1 MDIDTKYVAAAL
13 ECIEDSHD
21 YIQKAL
27 SNVQDASSSLNSRL
41 KGRVRGFDG
50 AINSL
55 QMALGATKSIIGKCD
70 AYIEETEKTVES
82 IKELS
87 TEFLLGLGQGPINE
101 DLFNNPEKIKKE
113 LDAKREKRRQ
123 DEAKEQLKNDLM
135 TWGYSETDA
144 DRLVK
149 SAEEGKDLSE
159 ELQKLD
165 KEIFEEYCSGDIDRF
180 KAQTEAKVLQNMHYN
195 REESEARKEEIERTI
210 SKLEKE
216 NDEIKKESKLYDK
229 AVKRAHYDSKKGVYV
244 YLDEKGVF
252 HEFTEEEFDSLKD
265 MQVKA
270 NASIEASNT
279 ATNNG
284 INTLREELTTIEE
297 NLSNP
302 NKKDFSYNSVE
313 EIDKRIKEIEASLKK
328 EKNPSLSQ
336 EKEELLNIKGS
347 IAYILENGKYILQD
361 DFNDKKTLD
370 KSKAREKT
378 HFDNGGNIVV
388 NIFGIEDGKYTFMDS
403 EEYRGALLARM
414 LNGDAKIMPDLQGGA
429 LNVVGDNQEFNFY
442 GKEFYFYGNERQL
455 FFNEYQEWV
464 NQSNTTDKKAPVV
477 IAPQE
482 VEIFNYICN
491 KEGYDKGYEY
501 LKGKEKEFDVRSVS
515 IKKAQ
520 DSKTALE
527 NPWLGAVSIFTAP
540 LEALTNVG
548 KIITRKS
555 AGENL
560 HYSDMYSS
568 SNTWNSAISGDLH
581 RQSEVL
587 GYAYDT
593 LYNAD
598 RLMLS
603 AVASYGLGGGQ
614 LASTALNAG
623 LYGAPTFTNTL
634 NAAKNKNIND
644 LDAIRYALF
653 CATSRTLATSH
664 MVTSA
669 MGIEGAFNNALS
681 QGQVA
686 SKISSLVNGSSILSK
701 NPELASN
708 VLLTGYCMG
717 SQGLISGTTA
727 LADQAITQTADILM
741 NGDKS
746 DLNIKFR
753 NYKELHENATDLD
766 AYAYLV
772 GDALSSSFST
782 FATSF
787 GAGAL
792 LGTVK
797 ADGYISHQKN
807 LNQNVNFNEAFEG
820 IPKNPQESFGLS
832 NNNPSGGPS
841 GGYHPTSNPS
851 SDGEQGAKSSNVTNT
866 STSSSPGDWIVVRP
880 KNSEDFDIDDTP
892 DAPTANTAF
901 GQFARQANTN
911 GNDVLILDT
920 KDSGNSA
927 DGHYAE
933 QIEMQIDATGAAVP
947 NYVRVWVPESGSESS
962 TGSIQQTNINI
973 TDSIGVKVPVEAS
986 IDGKVVDAFTVIN
999 EKGGDSVI
1007 LPFAPS
1013 FSTGSDSEIS
1023 SVDWA
1028 KSTGAFTP
1036 PQIDILSKIN
1046 NIGKGVVKDKTMSLD
1061 DFNYIYDK
1069 SGLPLN
1075 LKDRLIKQ
1083 FEKDGIIKD
1092 KPVSNSVSTPESAD
1106 FNDESLV
1113 EKLNNN
1119 LASIPLGNVTK
1130 PKEIIKKWE
1139 SIQNFKSHLGNEIN
1153 SVTENKDGTLK
1164 VVTKTGEEFNVTI
1177 DKLNSQSFE
1186 KLIIDRNKKIEN
1198 VSDNNELGVD
1208 VEQPKLEGRV
1218 LGENEHILL
1227 DPPEFDMSKNK
1238 RWEIYDKEKLDKTFK
1253 SVELDGVTYYIA
1265 EGEDFKFLVHSID
1278 ATSGKIKEN
1287 GSSLEIE
1294 KKMLQLREQL
1304 PTHPELFSNFDY
1316 DSRVMSC
1323 STISDKGM
1331 ATFGIPLK
1339 ARGKDILI
1347 GLNVDN
1353 INDVYH
1359 YSTRDY
1365 GTLRTAKPVS
1375 YNESVK
1381 SLAKEK
1387 GIGAD
1392 FYDEVVVKRRP
1403 PDFMI
1408 SPYAPGDSRNAN
1420 NVLWAK
1426 YYGIPILY
1434 INRQSYIDK
1443 YDSMI
1448 DEIVRKTEGN
1458 RCLSPDD
1465 YQKVLDLK
1473 SSINAIYNSD
1483 ISSSYHNTDFYQ
1495 LQKDILEKNPSV
1507 ENVNR
1512 MGTKLL
1518 LEMFIDES
1526 SSNRPSS
1533 KVYDAI
1539 INKFKLKEEHPNLTR
1554 DDIVSSL
1561 IKLFHIP
1568 IKKNPLENP
1577 FLDMDFNSILK
1588 LYEKFISPLVTLRD
1602 YDQKLANG
1610 TCLNSSEYQEYV
1622 KSLNDFDIKKT
1633 NIYDYAKEFTEKQLE
1648 AFKVNP
1654 TKENA
1659 DIIFSS
1665 MDTSGVA
1672 AIYDHY
1678 IRCARENISDDVVFD
1693 VIISHFDLETKYP
1706 NLSKEEIVNNLIES
1720 YSIPRPG
1727 SYYQFDFRFELKQLD
1742 KKKSFV
1748 DQCSKAGINV
1758 SKNSDGSYS
1767 FDDGWDV
1774 TTISPSVM
1782 AKHIENIKTL
1792 DDDSIKNYIQELANN
1807 TSLVENP
1814 PKNVDIYK
1822 DSNYEFIRRNF
1833 GSDISKDD
1841 STGDY
1846 IIKNTTVSVEQMNNF
1861 INGVNLIND
1870 SEVASDILEYVKNNI
1885 MVISS
1890 GRASLV
1896 SDPKFEEAYSYFG
1909 NSIFNKDF
1917 VAPENG
1923 LQSVVDIISKVESLK
1938 QDKVLETMV
1947 NSGYDITKIFNQDIL
1962 DNMNINDVNR
1972 IVEALTNKKRK
1983 NLSSAVAILAEQKN
1997 ESLLH
2002 DMLDFEEFLDYYNRD
2017 GKVTDIS
2024 MLTELDLKK
2033 NSIFDVVSMYSHV
2046 KAEFLLYSITKN
2058 DTSNIEFKNYINDHP
2073 NAMSDLSFSVEDLS
2087 KYIKGHPSLFTNDFK
2102 TKYSKIIDVY
2112 EIIGNIKNSND
2123 FEKIIDVYG
2132 TNGFLNDYL
2141 SILTDVHRAIQEDF
2155 RVKIKQSY
2163 DEILATAP
2171 YYVEDGVK
2179 IYDITDLDCPVY
2191 SHSFYYDNYHQAKDK
2206 VEQIK
2211 NDITL
2216 WDKISGGNPN
2226 VCGTIS
2232 TPEHPM
2238 LYGIGRSEALDYSLV
2253 FRDIT
2258 NHDVSYSSLSDA
2270 STPMHV
2276 VAEYQKL
2283 KFRSN
2288 ECRTFDELISQ
2299 YLEAPFIYNE
2309 VTIPRYDQDGKSI
2322 LPQALLCIGDVK
2334 KRALTDAKKAG
2345 DEWYNGDPL
2354 PIFLRRHERYND
2366 KIGNR
2371 PDPAIVKLKETMG
2384 DAIKDVKSNADGTFT
2399 IKTKYGE
2406 EISVTRKGIYSQN
2419 LEQEILDM
2427 NKEHEEDLENN
2438 VISTSSQ
2445 NEHTNSLEVMDI
2457 SKIDTEA
2464 QNPDGKGVDPNV
2476 MNMSYGPYDTVYKAT
2491 SNVESVI
2498 NKIVTDNKGEKVLLE
2513 LNDTIGLTKENL
2525 SKLPSN
2531 VMIRVLGDYGLEN
2544 FKGLKSNDSA
2554 LHTLENATYTIEQMQ
2569 KIMQVISDFES
2580 GINPN
2585 WNDASK
2591 AKYAYD
2597 FLNNR
2602 FKYTA
2607 ITGGNLTRE
2616 SYFDGLT
2623 NLIENISTCQGFAH
2637 TYRELLTRM
2646 GIKCYEISGR
2656 MIGGHSQHVFNVVN
2670 IDGKT
2675 VIVDPTRNRFA
2686 DDYYRELEN
2695 PNITE
2700 EQRKE
2705 LELKIKENNEKF
2717 PDSGFI
2723 VDKIWQYIFKS
2734 NEELQND
2741 VYISYFKG
2749 RMGDAIKE
2757 VTLNDDETF
2766 TIKTKYDEIMVVTLA
2781 GLYSQNIEQE
2791 ILDLNERHEALL
2803 VNDWLLN
2810 HVDNIDSLV
2819 NEDPDRQQQIN
2830 RHISKVAKTLGT
2842 DVETF
2847 KKVYAETFKRIIND
2861 SEIGMRVSNESLSKI
2876 LDSGEIKNNHLVE
2889 SDRLD
2894 NSETRAQHEEYLFG
2908 IPKEMAGRDSA
2919 IYGMVFPKYDEN
2931 DPNSTKFY
2939 KIGPGSWYGNSKSNP
2954 LTEAV
2959 IIFKKDSIM
2968 DYTTFTN
2975 QDSLEHGRNP
2985 SALGR
2990 VGGIQAPTNVKNPVQ
3005 TNSWFDLND
3014 IDTIDDLRNAT
3025 LYNLS
3030 PPDDHDTTGYIEAQI
3045 YGRYNHTIDNID
3057 HVLFLSEP
3065 SDEVIEKLN
3074 RLGIKYKISKP
3085 LEMMEQEKV
3094 IETPHDD
3101 TQVMDVSPNSE
3112 KNSKVNPNY
3121 DLKYNITTDE
3131 LIVTD
3136 KSGSIID
3143 KLPKMINLEPKAV
3156 TEFLVSCG
3164 AINNTTPIERA
3175 LENIVS
3181 KPSKLLSDADL
3192 NNIVDTL
3199 KSLNLSHIDSSIID
3213 KFRTSDGFD
3222 YMGFLNYSL
3231 SNSEFTRE
3239 SVEVFRQLEPI
3250 QRVINNPQE
3259 MLPIINKSLSDI
3271 QKKVEEYDIDYLKQ
3285 TDFDWLSFVI
3295 KYVTRDS
3302 NYRLK
3307 NRDELIDIINK
3318 IESLSSKIVKTNEY
3332 ITSYKGVKIKTYG
3345 NNTEFLGNALARITQ
3360 VIDSLPST
3368 LLYQIKNLS
3377 SIELYDTVSP
3387 HNLSALFGFESLLNN
3402 PEIEYFE
3409 TGALYRYKS
3418 NTIQIFRPTMMDENN
3433 EYIYEILT
3441 HELGH
3446 SLDSF
3451 MITAMGTGFTET
3463 TDLWKNAVEK
3473 DNNSISA
3480 YGDLDLQEDF
3490 AEMCSLYAKA
3500 INGYVDIDK
3509 VKNEYPERF
3518 KIMSALYDL
3527 NEVINSGINGNIPFD
3542 RKLEIMSIFDD
3553 YMGDDTTIIETLLGK
3568 DFIESYRNY
3577 SPVVKLSF
3585 ARKMINH
3592 GISNQ
3597 FQKLFVD
3604 RDYFHNFDGE
3614 QLLQFYN
3621 LYNNNSLQHD
3631 ILKLVL
3637 SVANGFELEEIQKG
3651 LEGTSYVNELCSNIQ
3666 SGSVQGIL
3674 SILDNCKTTISKEE
3688 YDNIIK
3694 LIFNS
3699 IKTGGV

>member
-370 KSKAREKT
+370 KGKAREKT

-464 NQSNTTDKKAPVV
+464 NQSNTTDKKTPVV

-593 LYNAD
+593 LYSAD

-603 AVASYGLGGGQ
+603 AVTSYGLGGGI

-866 STSSSPGDWIVVRP
+866 STSSGPGDWIVVRP
-880 KNSEDFDIDDTP
+880 KNSEDFDIDEIDVAESNGQAILR
-892 DAPTANTAF
+892 APTATIA
-901 GQFARQANTN
+901 QVLTN
-911 GNDVLILDT
+911 DAKGISTTFLEGDNKT
-920 KDSGNSA
+920 SGGHYESAVSYAATA
-927 DGHYAE
+927 DGGVVANVTE
-933 QIEMQIDATGAAVP
+933 
-947 NYVRVWVPESGSESS
+947 VWIPDNESPSI
-962 TGSIQQTNINI
+962 GSIQQTDTNI

-1046 NIGKGVVKDKTMSLD
+1046 NIGNGVVKDKTMSLD

-1119 LASIPLGNVTK
+1119 LSSIPLGNVTK

-1622 KSLNDFDIKKT
+1622 KLLNDSETKKA

-1693 VIISHFDLETKYP
+1693 VIISHFNLETKYP
-1706 NLSKEEIVNNLIES
+1706 NLSKEEIVNNLIEA

-2033 NSIFDVVSMYSHV
+2033 NSIFDVESMYSHV

-2087 KYIKGHPSLFTNDFK
+2087 KYIKGHPSLFTNDFM
-2102 TKYSKIIDVY
+2102 TKHSKIIDVY

-2322 LPQALLCIGDVK
+2322 LPQALLCIENVE

-2354 PIFLRRHERYND
+2354 PIFLRRHERYKD
-2366 KIGNR
+2366 KLGNR

-2438 VISTSSQ
+2438 EFNKPVDQVSLNKVYERVEKNIQDPINREIAKKYFSLAPSMGVLNVLSEIILKESYNGHGFYSGLC
-2445 NEHTNSLEVMDI
+2445 NENDTFFDSRVFSMANLYLTHPETFEFLANNDINLFHGTNSINLDSIINEGIMSAKKQIDMGKSVMTGEESILHSRQSDYISFTDVLNIAQSYVHLNDNESFGVIIGTTSADI
-2457 SKIDTEA
+2457 LSVLHRNISSDLPEIGVRGEFPSEKIKTILVPESKVDIVKKMVGDKDIMVLPINDSYESLFYFNDGI
-2464 QNPDGKGVDPNV
+2464 NPFNKG
-2476 MNMSYGPYDTVYKAT
+2476 YDTV
-2491 SNVESVI
+2491 
-2498 NKIVTDNKGEKVLLE
+2498 
-2513 LNDTIGLTKENL
+2513 KE
-2525 SKLPSN
+2525 
-2531 VMIRVLGDYGLEN
+2531 
-2544 FKGLKSNDSA
+2544 
-2554 LHTLENATYTIEQMQ
+2554 
-2569 KIMQVISDFES
+2569 
-2580 GINPN
+2580 
-2585 WNDASK
+2585 
-2591 AKYAYD
+2591 
-2597 FLNNR
+2597 
-2602 FKYTA
+2602 
-2607 ITGGNLTRE
+2607 
-2616 SYFDGLT
+2616 
-2623 NLIENISTCQGFAH
+2623 
-2637 TYRELLTRM
+2637 
-2646 GIKCYEISGR
+2646 
-2656 MIGGHSQHVFNVVN
+2656 
-2670 IDGKT
+2670 
-2675 VIVDPTRNRFA
+2675 IVDNTNY
-2686 DDYYRELEN
+2686 D
-2695 PNITE
+2695 ISVKT
-2700 EQRKE
+2700 
-2705 LELKIKENNEKF
+2705 
-2717 PDSGFI
+2717 
-2723 VDKIWQYIFKS
+2723 
-2734 NEELQND
+2734 ND
-2741 VYISYFKG
+2741 VDSFK
-2749 RMGDAIKE
+2749 RIMGDAIKD
-2757 VTLNDDETF
+2757 VKSNDDGTF
-2766 TIKTKYDEIMVVTLA
+2766 TIKTKYGEEIIVTRK
-2781 GLYSQNIEQE
+2781 GIYSQNLEQE
-2791 ILDLNERHEALL
+2791 ILDLNEGHEALL

-2830 RHISKVAKTLGT
+2830 RYISKVAKTLGT

-2908 IPKEMAGRDSA
+2908 IPKELAGRDSA

-2975 QDSLEHGRNP
+2975 HDSLEHGRNP

-2990 VGGIQAPTNVKNPVQ
+2990 VGGIQAPTNIKNPVQ
-3005 TNSWFDLND
+3005 TNSWFSFND

-3030 PPDDHDTTGYIEAQI
+3030 SPDDHDTTGYIEAQI

-3074 RLGIKYKISKP
+3074 RLGIKYEISKP
-3085 LEMMEQEKV
+3085 LEMMEQEKI
-3094 IETPHDD
+3094 IETPHDDD

-3136 KSGSIID
+3136 NNGSIID
-3143 KLPKMINLEPKAV
+3143 KLPKMINLEPKAI

-3164 AINNTTPIERA
+3164 AIKNTTPMERT

-3181 KPSKLLSDADL
+3181 KPSELLSDADL

-3199 KSLNLSHIDSSIID
+3199 KSLNLNYIDSSIID

-3295 KYVTRDS
+3295 RYVTRDS

-3387 HNLSALFGFESLLNN
+3387 YNLSALFGFESLLNN

-3418 NTIQIFRPTMMDENN
+3418 NTVQIFRPTMMDENN

-3527 NEVINSGINGNIPFD
+3527 NEVVNSGINGNIPFD

-3637 SVANGFELEEIQKG
+3637 SVANDFELEEIQKG

-3666 SGSVQGIL
+3666 NGSVQGIL

-3694 LIFNS
+3694 LNS